1 MKAWQVPELG
11 EPSQVL
17 TAVDMDIPEPGSG
30 QVVVKTRATASNFPD
45 VLMCRGKYQVR
56 PDLPFTPGVELCG
69 DVTAVGEG
77 VDGLAVGDRVYGTSE
92 LPHGGFAEYAVLSAA
107 TCFPAPESLEDGQAA
122 SLFIGYQ
129 TAWFA
134 LHRRTQLKAG
144 ETLLVHAAA
153 GGVGSAAVQIG
164 KAAGARVIGVVGGS
178 DKAEIARQLGADVVV
193 DRHAEDFVAVV
204 KEETGGRGADV
215 VFDPVGGDTYRR
227 STKCIAFEGRIV
239 LIGFAGGEIQEVA
252 LNHALIKNY
261 SILGLHWGLYNTFD
275 PNTVRHCHEELTVL
289 ANERKVAPLVSEHL
303 SFDEVPDGLQRLA
316 DGTTVGRVV
325 YQA

>member
-164 KAAGARVIGVVGGS
+164 KPQAPALSAWSAGRT
-178 DKAEIARQLGADVVV
+178 K
-193 DRHAEDFVAVV
+193 
-204 KEETGGRGADV
+204 
-215 VFDPVGGDTYRR
+215 RR
-227 STKCIAFEGRIV
+227 SPGSWGRTSWST
-239 LIGFAGGEIQEVA
+239 ATPRT
-252 LNHALIKNY
+252 
-261 SILGLHWGLYNTFD
+261 SW
-275 PNTVRHCHEELTVL
+275 PW
-289 ANERKVAPLVSEHL
+289 
-303 SFDEVPDGLQRLA
+303 
-316 DGTTVGRVV
+316 
-325 YQA
+325 